1 MSSKAVPAE
10 LSLMEAVLE
19 SGTRGTHREALIRAA
34 NLSKTSFYR
43 VIQPLLKKGILQ
55 EKSGYYTFPLGHPHN
70 YAFKL
75 WRDQARVLRT
85 EDPLRS
91 ELLALVETLQE
102 EFKSNF
108 LALWLVGSAAHL
120 TMGEESDLDLV
131 LVVRRSQEYEP
142 QGSRAIQ
149 LTTWTEKDFRE
160 LYRMGDNFVRTALQ
174 YGLVL
179 ADRGFAQEFYA
190 QTMPEPSLKAFR
202 EREEL
207 LQQGDRRLS
216 FFLREKAMVEARQIL
231 SGLAV
236 ATGRLMLERLGEL
249 PAGKR
254 DLVRRAEFYFGPKF
268 AELLQ
273 ACLSREAEDSRE
285 VLQWN
290 AQLQRWYQTFLPQAD
305 YLEGL
310 VRGLSSS
317 GQEFEVAAA
326 KMLALVFPEGLS
338 LPIEVKSCKGEV
350 ALEQLR
356 RGFANDSLLI
366 LNALSEVPPT
376 QRPDLSAEVYE
387 TAGQAGVI
395 VWDSR
400 QLLQYHNRVLLEETR
415 PALALALTRPRRRK
429 TGKASALGT

>member
-1 MSSKAVPAE
+1 MSSKTVPAE

-19 SGTRGTHREALIRAA
+19 NGTRGTHREALIRAA
-34 NLSKTSFYR
+34 NLSKSSFYR
-43 VIQPLLKKGILQ
+43 VVQPLLKRGILQ
-55 EKSGYYTFPLGHPHN
+55 EKGGYYTFPLGHPHN

-75 WRDQARVLRT
+75 WRDQNRLLKI

-91 ELLALVETLQE
+91 EVLALLETLQG
-102 EFKSNF
+102 EFKSNL

-142 QGSRAIQ
+142 RGSRAIQ
-149 LTTWTEKDFRE
+149 LTIWTEKDFRE

-190 QTMPEPSLKAFR
+190 QAMPEPGLKAFR

-216 FFLREKAMVEARQIL
+216 FFLREKALVEARQIL

-249 PAGKR
+249 PAGKH
-254 DLVRRAEFYFGPKF
+254 DLVKRAELYFGPVLAK
-268 AELLQ
+268 LLQ
-273 ACLSREAEDSRE
+273 RCLSREAEDSRE
-285 VLQWN
+285 ILQLN
-290 AQLQRWYQTFLPQAD
+290 AQLQQWYQKFLPHSD

-310 VRGLSSS
+310 VRSLSST
-317 GQEFEVAAA
+317 GQEFEIAAT
-326 KMLALVFPEGLS
+326 KMLALVFPEGLT
-338 LPIEVKSCKGEV
+338 LPVEIKSCKGQV
-350 ALEQLR
+350 AVEQLG
-356 RGFANDSLLI
+356 RGFESDSLLI
-366 LNALSEVPPT
+366 LNALCEVPPI
-376 QRPDLSAEVYE
+376 QRPDLPPAVYDV
-387 TAGQAGVI
+387 AGQAGVI

-400 QLLQYHNRVLLEETR
+400 ELLQYHNRVLLEEKR
-415 PALALALTRPRRRK
+415 PALSLGLARPRRRK
-429 TGKASALGT
+429 QGKVSA